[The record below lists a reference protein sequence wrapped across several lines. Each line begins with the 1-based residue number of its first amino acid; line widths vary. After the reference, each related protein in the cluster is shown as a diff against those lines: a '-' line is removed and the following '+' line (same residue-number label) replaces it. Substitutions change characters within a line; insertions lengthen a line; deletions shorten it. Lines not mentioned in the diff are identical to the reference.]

1 MGQVVRRIGYSL
13 LIDFLSDCLTWG
25 GGGGGHSS
33 RFYKGRLSPEVQP
46 LALLYTILTEK
57 VHLSLSFITD
67 RIMNILSKRKSGKA

>member
-1 MGQVVRRIGYSL
+1 MGTLQGSIRGDL
-13 LIDFLSDCLTWG
+13 A
-25 GGGGGHSS
+25 
-33 RFYKGRLSPEVQP
+33 PEVQP